1 MDHPIIRRDLVAGFG
16 AALASVSLAGSAL
29 AQFGR
34 TPTTRLVVGFPPG
47 GSGDLFAR
55 VLAAPLGEELG
66 RSIVVDNKPGAGG
79 LTAAEGFVRA
89 TPDGTALLL
98 ATGSSAISAPITRKE
113 PPYNAVTDFSWIAH
127 LSIAPF
133 VIAVN
138 PKIPAKDLKAL
149 VAYAKSRP
157 GELSYGSA
165 GIGTTVH
172 LAGELFN
179 ERAGI
184 NVKHVPYRGSGPA
197 IVDTVSGEVAYIIE
211 TFGTLMP
218 YHKSGALRIITVMA
232 EEPSKLAPEIEISR
246 GAGVDVLAG
255 TCNLLA
261 APLNTPKDKLDPIA
275 AAVSRVMARP
285 AIRDQLLGQD
295 IQPISGSDPDKAR
308 AYVASEIARWKPV
321 VDRLGLAL

>member
-1 MDHPIIRRDLVAGFG
+1 MHRITRRDLVAGFG
-16 AALASVSLAGSAL
+16 ATLAAAPLAGPAL

-55 VLAAPLGEELG
+55 ILAGPLGEELG

-89 TPDGTALLL
+89 APDGTALLL

-113 PPYNAVTDFSWIAH
+113 PPYNSVTDFSWIAH

-138 PKIPAKDLKAL
+138 PKIPANDLQAL

-157 GELSYGSA
+157 GELSYSSA

-172 LAGELFN
+172 LAGELLN

-197 IVDTVSGEVAYIIE
+197 LVDTVSGEVAYIIE

-218 YHKSGALRIITVMA
+218 YHKAGTLRIITVMA
-232 EEPSKLAPEIEISR
+232 EEPSKVAPEIATSR
-246 GAGVDVLAG
+246 SAGIDVLAG
-255 TCNLLA
+255 TSNLLA

-285 AIRDQLLGQD
+285 AIREQLLGQD
-295 IQPISGSDPDKAR
+295 IQPIADSNPDKAR

>member
-1 MDHPIIRRDLVAGFG
+1 MDRITRRDLAAGLGATLLSAAVAEP
-16 AALASVSLAGSAL
+16 VL

-34 TPTTRLVVGFPPG
+34 TPTTRLIVGFPPG

-55 VLAAPLGEELG
+55 IIAPPLGEELG
-66 RSIVVDNKPGAGG
+66 RSVVVDNKPGAGG

-98 ATGSSAISAPITRKE
+98 ATGSSAITAPITRKE
-113 PPYNAVTDFSWIAH
+113 PPYNPVTDFSWIAH

-138 PKIPAKDLKAL
+138 PKIPANDVQAL

-157 GELSYGSA
+157 GELSYSSA
-165 GIGTTVH
+165 GVGTTVH
-172 LAGELFN
+172 LAGELFKDK
-179 ERAGI
+179 AGI
-184 NVKHVPYRGSGPA
+184 DVKHVAYRGSGPA

-218 YHKSGALRIITVMA
+218 YHKAGTLRILTVMA
-232 EEPSKLAPEIEISR
+232 AEPSKVAPEIATSR
-246 GAGVDVLAG
+246 SAGIDVLAG
-255 TCNLLA
+255 TANLLA
-261 APLNTPKDKLDPIA
+261 APLNTPKDKLEPIA
-275 AAVSRVMARP
+275 AAIARVMARP
-285 AIRDQLLGQD
+285 AIRDQLLATD
-295 IQPISGSDPDKAR
+295 IQPIADSNPDKAR

>member
-1 MDHPIIRRDLVAGFG
+1 MDLISRRDL
-16 AALASVSLAGSAL
+16 LAGAGATLLCSGLGRPAF

-55 VLAAPLGEELG
+55 IIAAPLGEELG
-66 RSIVVDNKPGAGG
+66 RSMVVDNKPGAGG
-79 LTAAEGFVRA
+79 LTAAENFVRA

-113 PPYNAVTDFSWIAH
+113 PPYNSVSDFSWIAH

-138 PKIPAKDLKAL
+138 PKIPANDVRAL

-179 ERAGI
+179 ERAGT
-184 NVKHVPYRGSGPA
+184 NVKHVAYRGSGPA

-218 YHKSGALRIITVMA
+218 YHRAGTLRIITVMA
-232 EEPSKLAPEIEISR
+232 EEPSKVAPEVATCRS
-246 GAGVDVLAG
+246 AGIDVLAG
-255 TCNLLA
+255 TSNLLA
-261 APLNTPKDKLDPIA
+261 APLKTPKDKLDPIA
-275 AAVSRVMARP
+275 AAISRVMSRP
-285 AIRDQLLGQD
+285 AIRDQLLAQD
-295 IQPISGSDPDKAR
+295 IQPISDSSPDKAR